1 MRGKQQVVNEFFN
14 ISPESLPP
22 WLWWGSLAIIG
33 LCVGSLL
40 NVIIYRLPLM
50 IAAAEGCSPVNI
62 SRSRNNGGFNLWLP
76 ASHCPCCQQTVA
88 WRDNIPLISW
98 ILLRA
103 KCRHCRQKINVRY
116 PAVETASLVMT
127 LAAGYYLPPDMTL
140 CGVLLFSW
148 LLLALTLIDIDC
160 GLLPDRLTY
169 SLLWCGLLC
178 NLQDRFVPLS
188 AAVIGAAAGYATL
201 WLIVMLVNHATGK
214 QCMGYGDLKLTAAL
228 GAWLGWQ
235 ALPLLLFLASSLGVL
250 MIILLNL
257 LTKKSLSSALPFGP
271 ALAVSAAVLMVMN
284 QSGSPF
290 S

>member
-1 MRGKQQVVNEFFN
+1 MVSDLFD
-14 ISPESLPP
+14 ILPASLPP

-33 LCVGSLL
+33 LCVGSFL

-50 IAAAEGCSPVNI
+50 MTAADRHSPVDI
-62 SRSRNNGGFNLWLP
+62 SGSRNIGCFNLWLP

-98 ILLRA
+98 LLLGA
-103 KCRHCRQKINVRY
+103 KCRHCRQGISARY
-116 PAVETASLVMT
+116 PAVETASLFLT
-127 LAAGYYLPPDMTL
+127 LAAGYCLPPDMTL
-140 CGVLLFSW
+140 CGVLLFGW

-160 GLLPDRLTY
+160 GLLPDELTY

-178 NLQDRFVPLS
+178 NLQDRFVPLP

-201 WLIVMLVNHATGK
+201 WLIVMLVNHATEK

-257 LTKKSLSSALPFGP
+257 LAKKSLSSALPFGP
-271 ALAVSAAVLMVMN
+271 ALAFSAAVLMVMN
-284 QSGSPF
+284 QLGSPF
-290 S
+290 G

>member
-1 MRGKQQVVNEFFN
+1 MVSDLFD
-14 ISPESLPP
+14 ISPASLPP
-22 WLWWGSLAIIG
+22 WLWWSSLAIIG

-50 IAAAEGCSPVNI
+50 MAAADCRSPIDISCSRDSGC
-62 SRSRNNGGFNLWLP
+62 FNLWLP

-98 ILLRA
+98 LLLGA
-103 KCRHCRQKINVRY
+103 KCRHCRQGISARY
-116 PAVETASLVMT
+116 PAVETASLVLT
-127 LAAGYYLPPDMTL
+127 LTAGYCLPPDMTL

-160 GLLPDRLTY
+160 GLLPDELTY
-169 SLLWCGLLC
+169 SLLWCGLLF
-178 NLQDRFVPLS
+178 NLQDRFAPLS
-188 AAVIGAAAGYATL
+188 AAVIGAAAGYVTL
-201 WLIVMLVNHATGK
+201 WLIVMVVNHATGK

-257 LTKKSLSSALPFGP
+257 LAKKSLSSALPFGP
-271 ALAVSAAVLMVMN
+271 ALAFSAAVLMVMN
-284 QSGSPF
+284 QLGSPF
-290 S
+290 G